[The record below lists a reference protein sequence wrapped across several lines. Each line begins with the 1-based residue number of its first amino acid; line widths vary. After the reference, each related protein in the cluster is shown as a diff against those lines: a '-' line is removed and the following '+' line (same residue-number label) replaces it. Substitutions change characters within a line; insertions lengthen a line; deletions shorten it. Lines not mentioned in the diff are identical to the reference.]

1 MQRAMEKQNWVE
13 NVTEENRDRDREEW
27 KNVNIEFF
35 PCGSF
40 GYFYFTV
47 GQNAQLS
54 ERMLFC
60 GIFLDPLTK
69 SDIIEKW
76 TRWGRYAA
84 IYTQIH
90 IIPACATFEY
100 TYIQPFFLVCTV
112 MRMRFSMHEIFT
124 TSYKGFFVFIYF
136 FESFFLAV
144 ILKKDMPTYT
154 GTSID
159 IFLLWIKNFHQAL
172 RRSERKK
179 GKNDKSTETGRAF
192 PHIWSLWH

>member
-1 MQRAMEKQNWVE
+1 LGIFILQSVRMRNCQNG
-13 NVTEENRDRDREEW
+13 
-27 KNVNIEFF
+27 
-35 PCGSF
+35 C
-40 GYFYFTV
+40 YF
-47 GQNAQLS
+47 A
-54 ERMLFC
+54 
-60 GIFLDPLTK
+60 GIFLDPLAK

-90 IIPACATFEY
+90 IIPAYATFKY
-100 TYIQPFFLVCTV
+100 TYTQPFFSVCTV

-136 FESFFLAV
+136 SESFFLAV

-154 GTSID
+154 VTSID

-172 RRSERKK
+172 RRSTVA
-179 GKNDKSTETGRAF
+179 GWAF